1 MVLNRYLSMGFRG
14 FSPDRRRL
22 LLGAGAA
29 LLAPRPAGAQA
40 PPDRAHRIEL
50 EVPILSEEPA
60 AVPIRV
66 EIDHPMEAEHFI
78 RSVEVVAER
87 DPVPR
92 KGTFVFTPDNGR
104 PWLAFHMRSGAGGPL
119 RAVAECS
126 RHGRFEATKEL
137 RVVEGGCTTA
147 PERKGQERAGHPM
160 LRLPRAMR
168 SGELVEVRAKVDHAS
183 HTGLALKDGRFV
195 RESPE
200 FFVRQMLVLLDDRT
214 VSEFQ
219 MTSAVSA
226 HPLVRFPWRVRSGT
240 LKVVFVN
247 SEGQRWEVSQEVRT

>member
-1 MVLNRYLSMGFRG
+1 MGFD
-14 FSPDRRRL
+14 PNRRRL
-22 LLGAGAA
+22 ILGAGAA
-29 LLAPRPAGAQA
+29 LLAPRRVAAQGL
-40 PPDRAHRIEL
+40 PEGAHRVEIEL
-50 EVPILSEEPA
+50 PILSEEPA
-60 AVPIRV
+60 AVPIRL
-66 EIDHPMEAEHFI
+66 EIDHPMEPDHFI

-87 DPVPR
+87 DPVPH
-92 KGTFVFTPDNGR
+92 KGTFLFTPDNGR
-104 PWLAFHMRSGAGGPL
+104 PWVAFHMRSGAGGPL

-126 RHGRFEATKEL
+126 RHGRFEGSKEL

-147 PERKGQERAGHPM
+147 PDRQGQDRAGHPM

-168 SGELVEVRAKVDHAS
+168 SGQLVEVRAKVDHAS

-200 FFVRQMLVLLDDRT
+200 FFVRQMLVFLDERK

-219 MTSAVSA
+219 MTAAVSA
-226 HPLVRFPWRVRSGT
+226 NPLVRFPWRARSGT

-247 SEGQRWEVSQEVRT
+247 SEGQRWDVSQEVRI